1 LRGRRGDDIGDKKG
15 GEMTEDTMTSRERVL
30 KLFAGEEIDRPPCFS
45 GMGNVTTEGLKK
57 FGYKFAAVHSD
68 AKMMA
73 DSAASTYK
81 LFGFE
86 CGVVPFDLC
95 VEAEALGCEINV
107 YAHVEDILY
116 PTIKTKLVNNE
127 EEMDITIPSGLAD
140 KGRIPLMKE
149 AIRLVKE
156 DIGKEAAVG
165 TYVLGPFTLAGQIM
179 ELNTL
184 LKLSF
189 KKPDKVG
196 ALLDILADAIIVVAR
211 EYEKAGADYITV
223 REMGATSDVL
233 SPRVFKNLILP
244 YLKKIFAGLKS
255 NNVLHI
261 CGKTND
267 IAVFMLESGA
277 GAISVDQKNDIV
289 ETRKKIDEDALLF
302 GNYDPYNVLVS
313 GTPEQVR
320 EAVTQCMNNGV
331 NAVWPGCDIWPTV
344 PPENFHA
351 MMDEVKKYRR

>member
-1 LRGRRGDDIGDKKG
+1 
-15 GEMTEDTMTSRERVL
+15 MTAKERVL
-30 KLFAGEEIDRPPCFS
+30 KLFNGEKVDRPPCFS

-57 FGYKFAAVHSD
+57 FGYKFAALHSD

-73 DSAASTYK
+73 DAAASTYK

-116 PTIKTKLVNNE
+116 PTIKKKLIHNE
-127 EEMDITIPSGLAD
+127 DEMEIPVPAD
-140 KGRIPLMKE
+140 MVSRGRIPMMKDV
-149 AIRLVKE
+149 IRLLKA
-156 DIGKEAAVG
+156 DIGKEVAVG

-179 ELNTL
+179 ELNDL

-196 ALLDILADAIIVVAR
+196 KLLDTLAGAIVAVAK
-211 EYEKAGADYITV
+211 EYEKAGVDYITV

-244 YLKKIFAGLKS
+244 YLKKIFAELKT
-255 NNVLHI
+255 NTALHI

-277 GAISVDQKNDIV
+277 KAISVDQKNDV
-289 ETRKKIDEDALLF
+289 AETRKKIGDDALLF
-302 GNYDPYNVLVS
+302 GNYFMCKSDFLIRY
-313 GTPEQVR
+313 
-320 EAVTQCMNNGV
+320 
-331 NAVWPGCDIWPTV
+331 
-344 PPENFHA
+344 
-351 MMDEVKKYRR
+351 

>member
-1 LRGRRGDDIGDKKG
+1 
-15 GEMTEDTMTSRERVL
+15 MTAKERVL
-30 KLFAGEEIDRPPCFS
+30 KLFNGEKVDRPPCFS
-45 GMGNVTTEGLKK
+45 GMGNVTTGGLKK
-57 FGYKFAAVHSD
+57 FGYKFAALHSD

-73 DSAASTYK
+73 DAAASTYK

-116 PTIKTKLVNNE
+116 PTIKKKLIHNE
-127 EEMDITIPSGLAD
+127 DEMEIPVPSD
-140 KGRIPLMKE
+140 MVSRGRIPMIKDVIGLLK
-149 AIRLVKE
+149 A
-156 DIGKEAAVG
+156 DIGKEVAIG

-179 ELNTL
+179 ELNDL

-196 ALLDILADAIIVVAR
+196 KLLDTLADAIILVAK
-211 EYEKAGADYITV
+211 EYEKAGVDYITV

-233 SPRVFKNLILP
+233 SPRVFKSLILP
-244 YLKKIFAGLKS
+244 YLKKIFSELKVKS
-255 NNVLHI
+255 VLHI

-267 IAVFMLESGA
+267 IAVSMVESGA
-277 GAISVDQKNDIV
+277 NAISVDQKNDV
-289 ETRKKIDEDALLF
+289 AETRKKIGDDALLF

-313 GTPEQVR
+313 GTPEKIR
-320 EAVTQCMNNGV
+320 ETIKKCMDDGV
-331 NAVWPGCDIWPTV
+331 SAVWPGCDIWPTV
-344 PPENFHA
+344 PPENINA